1 MMTVK
6 VGVAI
11 IITRIVL
18 KILKPVKNNMRMD
31 LGITS
36 STR

>member
-1 MMTVK
+1 MAK

-18 KILKPVKNNMRMD
+18 KIRKPVKKNVRMD
-31 LGITS
+31 FGTTS